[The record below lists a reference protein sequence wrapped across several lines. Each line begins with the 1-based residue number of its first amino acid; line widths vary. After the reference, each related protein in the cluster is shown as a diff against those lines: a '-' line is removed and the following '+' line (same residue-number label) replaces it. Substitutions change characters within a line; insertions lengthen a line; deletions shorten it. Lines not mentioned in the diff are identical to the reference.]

1 MKILWFVAQ
10 LLAIIKKAF
19 MSYSYSFFLVEA
31 ILKEN
36 LHLQLKLQV
45 AK

>member
-1 MKILWFVAQ
+1 MVCCTIVGNY
-10 LLAIIKKAF
+10 KKAF
-19 MSYSYSFFLVEA
+19 KSYSYSFILVEA